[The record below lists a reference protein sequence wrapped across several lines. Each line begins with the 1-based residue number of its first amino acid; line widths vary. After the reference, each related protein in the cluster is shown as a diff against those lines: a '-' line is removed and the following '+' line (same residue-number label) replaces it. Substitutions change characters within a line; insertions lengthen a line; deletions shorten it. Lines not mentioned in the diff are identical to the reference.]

1 MTQFLPQQH
10 SDRYSSIDDKQNK
23 SGSLPPSASGQSR
36 ETFFKLTH
44 NVKDRL
50 IATNLTAAEWRIWAY
65 LACLDPFGDRGV
77 RFSFAE
83 LATVCRVKR
92 STYFAAKAKFQK
104 LGLFNFVEELPKV
117 VNLQGRK
124 HRSDHSLQEEPID
137 FENSEYS
144 ELALTNSDRPPQEKH
159 VDFEKPECSE
169 LACTSSDR
177 HPQDEPIASI
187 APEYSQQAPIIET
200 ESSDFKL
207 EIFEIQPESCEIQP
221 QISGLQS
228 ESCRPQSE
236 VIRDRSKILDFKPP
250 KPIPK
255 AAPSTPQTIQTYSD
269 FKHTLSDSERE
280 NFEKFVREE
289 WKKITSRNGESGQE
303 IVSLERFLRKPE
315 DRNDWYE
322 RFSKSSAGRA
332 AKSQALATL
341 HDWRSDARFEEW
353 IWFAF
358 NRGYE
363 WVHENEA
370 EKKIRNEFY
379 DWAFAVNAF
388 EGICLQ

>member
-1 MTQFLPQQH
+1 MTQILPQQH
-10 SDRYSSIDDKQNK
+10 SDRSSLIDDKQNK
-23 SGSLPPSASGQSR
+23 SGSLSPRASGQSR

-44 NVKDRL
+44 DVRKKL
-50 IATNLTAAEWRIWAY
+50 VAANLTAAEWRIWSY

-77 RFSFAE
+77 RFSFTE
-83 LATVCRVKR
+83 LALACQVKR
-92 STYFAAKAKFQK
+92 ATYFAAKAKFQK

-124 HRSDHSLQEEPID
+124 HSDRSLQDEPIE
-137 FENSEYS
+137 FKNPEYS
-144 ELALTNSDRPPQEKH
+144 QPP
-159 VDFEKPECSE
+159 F
-169 LACTSSDR
+169 TSSDR
-177 HPQDEPIASI
+177 SPDPVDFENQGYPQPAFTSSDRLPQDEAIESI

-207 EIFEIQPESCEIQP
+207 EISEIQPESREIQI
-221 QISGLQS
+221 QISELQS
-228 ESCRPQSE
+228 ESCEPQSE
-236 VIRDRSKILDFKPP
+236 IIGGQSKILDFKPP

-255 AAPSTPQTIQTYSD
+255 AAPNSPQTIHTYSD
-269 FKHTLSDSERE
+269 FKHSLSGSEKE

-289 WKKITSRNGESGQE
+289 WKKITSRNGNSGQE
-303 IVSLERFLRKPE
+303 IISLERFLRKPE
-315 DRNDWYE
+315 DRNEWYE
-322 RFSKSSAGRA
+322 RFSKSAAGRV

-363 WVHENEA
+363 WVHEDEA
-370 EKKIRNEFY
+370 EKKLRNEFY

-388 EGICLQ
+388 EGICL